1 MFNFINQCNYKLLT
15 KKNRRLHYIPGSKL
29 YYLPVPKNGSSTIKR
44 LIYYLNHGFITKN
57 SNQNFFQGNNIHKLY
72 KNTYLLKDLS
82 KTKYLMLFK
91 LTFLNYRVIIVL
103 RDPISR
109 FLSAY
114 NHQVLIKK
122 KLIIQNNISKLDNF
136 DNFVKNFES
145 HFLQNK
151 AIAWHFATQSYHIS
165 KNIFKIKNPIYI
177 NLDDLNNKLPQ
188 FLNYDSSLKT
198 DLFLKQKNNHIHS
211 TKEFNGITKKDLS
224 QRHVDFIRRNY
235 KDDFELFKMTL

>member
-1 MFNFINQCNYKLLT
+1 MLNFINQCNYKLLT

-72 KNTYLLKDLS
+72 KNTFLLKKFS
-82 KTKYLMLFK
+82 TTKYLMQFK

-165 KNIFKIKNPIYI
+165 KNIFKIINPIYI

-211 TKEFNGITKKDLS
+211 TRKFNGITKKDLS

>member
-1 MFNFINQCNYKLLT
+1 MLNFINQCNYKLLT
-15 KKNRRLHYIPGSKL
+15 NKNRRLHHIPGSKL

-44 LIYYLNHGFITKN
+44 LIYYLNHGLITKN

-72 KNTYLLKDLS
+72 KNIFLLKNFS
-82 KTKYLMLFK
+82 KTKYLMLLK
-91 LTFLNYRVIIVL
+91 LTFLNYRVIIFL

-122 KLIIQNNISKLDNF
+122 KLIIQKNISKLDNF

-151 AIAWHFATQSYHIS
+151 AIAWHFSPQSYHIS

-177 NLDDLNNKLPQ
+177 NLDDLNDKLPQ
-188 FLNYDSSLKT
+188 LLNYDLSLKT
-198 DLFLKQKNNHIHS
+198 ELFLKQKNNHTHS
-211 TKEFNGITKKDLS
+211 TRKFNGITKKDLI
-224 QRHVDFIRRNY
+224 QKHIDFIRSNY